1 MTYKQISK
9 KALESALKL
18 LENNFG
24 KEFAE
29 KGLSDSDY
37 IAVPTGYD
45 DLDSVLTRGQGGL
58 CIGGVCELYGGEGSG
73 KTSIAMRT
81 IGMAQKLGLNCAWFD
96 AEHSFSP
103 DLARL
108 NQVDL
113 ETLVYL
119 RRTVGEGETA
129 RLLHAAEVLNRI
141 FKTVWTGAFSL
152 IVVDSVAALMP
163 ERIVDLDFDPAKKGI
178 SELARDMSSQ
188 LPKISSACAEKECT
202 VIFIN
207 QIRMK
212 PGERYGDPFETPGGK
227 ALKFYASQRICVN
240 KIGGKSALVIQ
251 TTEDGVEEIVGHY
264 ARVIV
269 KKNRKNEPCFDAL
282 EIPIYYRE
290 YFPDNAKTCYD
301 LARKL
306 QVIKTNRGMLTWKTL
321 DGEVVAQ
328 AEGESNILQFIRE
341 APYRV
346 RQLAHCCVEMGES
359 EKNTKKKI
367 QVKVPQGVKK
377 LASEYDPKVPEA
389 EAKTKK
395 KSKMEQAIDLDLD
408 DTIGQ

>member
-1 MTYKQISK
+1 MTYKKISE
-9 KALESALKL
+9 KALASALKL

-29 KGLSDSDY
+29 KGLNDSNY
-37 IAVPTGYD
+37 MAIPTGYG
-45 DLDSVLTRGQGGL
+45 DLDSVLTRGNGGICL
-58 CIGGVCELYGGEGSG
+58 GGVCEIYGGEGSG

-81 IGMAQKLGLNCAWFD
+81 IGIAQKMGLHCAWFD

-103 DLARL
+103 DLAKL

-113 ETLVYL
+113 EALVYL
-119 RRTVGEGETA
+119 RRTVGEGEKA
-129 RLLHAAEVLNRI
+129 RLLHAAEVLDRI

-163 ERIVDLDFDPAKKGI
+163 ERIVSEDFDPGKKGI

-207 QIRMK
+207 QVRMK
-212 PGERYGDPFETPGGK
+212 PGEKYGDPFETPGGK

-240 KIGGKSALVIQ
+240 KMGGRNAMVYQVL
-251 TTEDGVEEIVGHY
+251 EDGTEEVVGHY
-264 ARVIV
+264 ARVWV
-269 KKNRKNEPCFDAL
+269 KKNRRNEPFPDVL

-290 YFPDNAKTCYD
+290 YFPDDAKICYD

-321 DGEVVAQ
+321 SGDIVAQ
-328 AEGESNILQFIRE
+328 AEGESNILRFIRE
-341 APYRV
+341 SQESRIAY
-346 RQLAHCCVEMGES
+346 LAYCCVEMGDS

-367 QVKVPQGVKK
+367 PVKVPQGIKK
-377 LASEYDPKVPEA
+377 LASEYDPEVPVE
-389 EAKTKK
+389 KPKK
-395 KSKMEQAIDLDLD
+395 LKKMGDDQLDLD
-408 DTIGQ
+408 

>member
-1 MTYKQISK
+1 MAYKKISS

-29 KGLSDSDY
+29 KGLNDSDY
-37 IAVPTGYD
+37 IAIPTGYD
-45 DLDSVLTRGQGGL
+45 DLDSVLTRGQGGICL
-58 CIGGVCELYGGEGSG
+58 GGVCELYGGEGSG
-73 KTSIAMRT
+73 KTSLAMRT
-81 IGMAQKLGLNCAWFD
+81 VGMAQKLGLNCVWFD

-103 DLARL
+103 DLAKL
-108 NQVDL
+108 NQVNL

-119 RRTVGEGETA
+119 RRTVGEGDKA

-141 FKTVWTGAFSL
+141 YKTVWTGAFSL
-152 IVVDSVAALMP
+152 VVVDSVAALMP
-163 ERIVDLDFDPAKKGI
+163 ERIVDPDFDPSKKGI

-227 ALKFYASQRICVN
+227 ALKFYASQRICIN
-240 KIGGKSALVIQ
+240 KINGKAALVVQ
-251 TTEDGVEEIVGHY
+251 TTEDGVEEVVGHY
-264 ARVIV
+264 ARVTV
-269 KKNRKNEPCFDAL
+269 KKNRRNEPCFDAL

-290 YFPDNAKTCYD
+290 YFPDSAKTCYD

-306 QVIKTNRGMLTWKTL
+306 QVIKTNRGMLTWKNL
-321 DGEVVAQ
+321 DGDIIAQ
-328 AEGESNILQFIRE
+328 TEGESNILQFIRG
-341 APYRV
+341 AGDKDSRIV
-346 RQLAHCCVEMGES
+346 HLAHCCVEMGDS

-367 QVKVPQGVKK
+367 PVKVPQGIKK
-377 LASEYDPKVPEA
+377 LASEYTPEVA
-389 EAKTKK
+389 EATKK
-395 KSKMEQAIDLDLD
+395 RPKLGDDQLDLD
-408 DTIGQ
+408 

>member
-1 MTYKQISK
+1 MAYKKISD

-24 KEFAE
+24 KDFAE
-29 KGLSDSDY
+29 KGLHESDY
-37 IAVPTGYD
+37 KAVPTSYD
-45 DLDSVLTRGQGGL
+45 DLDSVLTRGEGGICL
-58 CIGGVCELYGGEGSG
+58 GGVCEIYGGEGSG

-81 IGMAQKLGLNCAWFD
+81 IGVAQELGLNCAWFD

-103 DLARL
+103 DLAKL
-108 NQVDL
+108 NRVDL
-113 ETLVYL
+113 EKLVYM
-119 RRTVGEGETA
+119 RRTTGEGEKT
-129 RLLHAAEVLNRI
+129 RLLNAAEVLDRL
-141 FKTVWTGAFSL
+141 FKAVWTGAFTL

-163 ERIVDLDFDPAKKGI
+163 ERIVSEDFDPAKKGI

-207 QIRMK
+207 QVRMK

-240 KIGGKSALVIQ
+240 KIGGKAALVVQ
-251 TTEDGVEEIVGHY
+251 TTEDGAEEIVGHY
-264 ARVIV
+264 ARVWV
-269 KKNRKNEPCFDAL
+269 KKNRKNEPCFDSL

-306 QVIKTNRGMLTWKTL
+306 QVIKTNRGILTWKTL
-321 DGEVVAQ
+321 DGEIVVQ
-328 AEGESNILQFIRE
+328 AEGESNILQHIRGIDSE
-341 APYRV
+341 SSNVAH
-346 RQLAHCCVEMGES
+346 LAHCCIEMGNS
-359 EKNTKKKI
+359 DKNTKKRVPIKL
-367 QVKVPQGVKK
+367 PQGVQK
-377 LASEYDPKVPEA
+377 LASEYKPTKAPE
-389 EAKTKK
+389 TKK
-395 KSKMEQAIDLDLD
+395 ILKKQSVNEQLDLD
-408 DTIGQ
+408 E

>member
-1 MTYKQISK
+1 MTYKQISE

-29 KGLSDSDY
+29 KGLNDSDY
-37 IAVPTGYD
+37 IAIPTGYD
-45 DLDSVLTRGQGGL
+45 DLDSVLTRGCGGL
-58 CIGGVCELYGGEGSG
+58 CLGGICELYGGEGSG
-73 KTSIAMRT
+73 KTSVAMRT
-81 IGMAQKLGLNCAWFD
+81 VGMAQKLGLNCAWFD

-108 NQVDL
+108 NHVDL
-113 ETLVYL
+113 KALVYM
-119 RRTVGEGETA
+119 RRTVGEGEKA

-141 FKTVWTGAFSL
+141 FKAVWTGAFSL

-163 ERIVDLDFDPAKKGI
+163 ERIVDPDWDPAKKGI
-178 SELARDMSSQ
+178 SELARDMSAQ

-207 QIRMK
+207 QVRMK
-212 PGERYGDPFETPGGK
+212 PGVQYGDPLETPGGK
-227 ALKFYASQRICVN
+227 ALKFYASQRICIN

-290 YFPDNAKTCYD
+290 YFPDSAKTCYD

-306 QVIKTNRGMLTWKTL
+306 QVIKTNRGMLTWKNL
-321 DGEVVAQ
+321 DGKIIAQ
-328 AEGESNILQFIRE
+328 AEGESNILQHIRGINKDSSCV
-341 APYRV
+341 AH
-346 RQLAHCCVEMGES
+346 LAYCCVEMGES
-359 EKNTKKKI
+359 EKNTKKK
-367 QVKVPQGVKK
+367 QPVKVPQGVKK
-377 LASEYDPKVPEA
+377 LASGYDPKVPVK
-389 EAKTKK
+389 KT
-395 KSKMEQAIDLDLD
+395 KSKMDDDQLDLD
-408 DTIGQ
+408 